1 MSSSQ
6 HDFQSSK
13 AHASA
18 GASPWRAAPAGPLKG
33 DIRVPGDKSMSHRA
47 LILGALAVGRTQ
59 VTGLLESD
67 DVLATA
73 DAVTALGAHAVDK
86 GEGNWSID
94 GVGIGGLREPATALD
109 FGNSGTGCR
118 LMMGV
123 VAGHPIAATFIGDAS
138 LSRRP
143 MRRITTPLQLM
154 GAQFSGPASGT
165 LPLTLTGATPPLPI
179 TYTLP
184 VASAQV
190 KSAVLLAGLSAPG
203 QTTVLEPVRTRDHTE
218 NMLRAFGCAVDVDE
232 GPHGIHA
239 VRVSGECE
247 LTPANVA
254 VPADPSSAAF
264 PLVAALLVEG
274 SDVVARDVMVNPLR
288 AGLFTTLQEMGAD
301 ITFENERETGGER
314 VADIRARSSALKGI
328 DVPPE
333 RAASMIDEYPVLA
346 VAAAFADGKTTM
358 RGLEELRVKE
368 SDRITATVNML
379 RACGAQVEELE
390 DGMIVSGMGG
400 TIPGGGHVMTGMDH
414 RIAMSG
420 LVAGLAAKSA
430 VTIDDAAMIATSF
443 PAFRDLMVSLG
454 AQITPQNG

>member
-1 MSSSQ
+1 M
-6 HDFQSSK
+6 
-13 AHASA
+13 
-18 GASPWRAAPAGPLKG
+18 
-33 DIRVPGDKSMSHRA
+33 PGDKSMSHRS
-47 LILGALAVGRTQ
+47 LLLGALAVGRTT

-73 DAVTALGAHAVDK
+73 GAVNALGAHAVDK
-86 GEGNWSID
+86 GDGSWEID
-94 GVGIGGLREPATALD
+94 GVGIGGLAEPGQALD

-123 VAGHPIAATFIGDAS
+123 VAGHPISATFIGDES

-143 MRRITTPLQLM
+143 MRRITGPLSQM
-154 GAQFSGPASGT
+154 GARFAGPEDGT
-165 LPLTLTGATPPLPI
+165 LPITVEGAAPPLPI

-218 NMLRAFGCAVDVDE
+218 NMLRAFGCEVTIEE

-239 VRVSGECE
+239 VRVTGECE
-247 LTPANVA
+247 LTAAHVD

-264 PLVAALLVEG
+264 PLVAALLTEG
-274 SDVVARDVMVNPLR
+274 SDVLARDVMVNPLR

-301 ITFENERETGGER
+301 ITFENERESGGEP
-314 VADIRARSSALKGI
+314 VADIRARFSSLTGI
-328 DVPPE
+328 EVPPE

-346 VAAAFADGKTTM
+346 VAAAFADGRTEM

-368 SDRITATVNML
+368 SDRISATVAML
-379 RACGAQVEELE
+379 EAIGAEVEELE
-390 DGMIVSGMGG
+390 DGMIVTGTGG
-400 TIPGGGHVMTGMDH
+400 TVPGGGHVRTGLDH

-420 LVAGLAAKSA
+420 LVAGLAAQSA

-443 PAFRDLMVSLG
+443 PAFRDLMTSLG
-454 AQITPQNG
+454 AQISLTNT

>member
-1 MSSSQ
+1 M
-6 HDFQSSK
+6 
-13 AHASA
+13 
-18 GASPWRAAPAGPLKG
+18 
-33 DIRVPGDKSMSHRA
+33 PGDKSMSHRA

-59 VTGLLESD
+59 VHGLLESD

-73 DAVTALGAHAVDK
+73 GAVNALGARATDCGGGHWTV
-86 GEGNWSID
+86 D
-94 GVGIGGLREPATALD
+94 GVGIGALAEPTGALD

-143 MRRITTPLQLM
+143 MRRITTPLALM
-154 GAQFSGPASGT
+154 GATFAGPAAGT
-165 LPLTLTGATPPLPI
+165 LPLTLTGARPPLPI

-218 NMLRAFGCAVDVDE
+218 NMLRAFGCHVSVEE

-239 VRVSGECE
+239 VHVTGECE
-247 LTPANVA
+247 LTPAA
-254 VPADPSSAAF
+254 ISVPADPSSAAF

-274 SDVVARDVMVNPLR
+274 SDVVATDVMINPLR

-301 ITFENERETGGER
+301 ITFENEREEGGER
-314 VADIRARSSALKGI
+314 VADIRARHSALTGI

-346 VAAAFADGKTTM
+346 VAAAFAQGKTTM

-368 SDRITATVNML
+368 SDRISATVAML
-379 RACGAQVEELE
+379 QACGAQVRELE
-390 DGMIVSGMGG
+390 DGMIVTGAGG
-400 TIPGGGHVMTGMDH
+400 VIAGGGHVATGMDH

-430 VTIDDAAMIATSF
+430 VSIDDATMIATSF
-443 PAFRDLMVSLG
+443 PAFRDLMTGLG
-454 AQITPQNG
+454 AQIAPANG

>member
-1 MSSSQ
+1 M
-6 HDFQSSK
+6 
-13 AHASA
+13 
-18 GASPWRAAPAGPLKG
+18 
-33 DIRVPGDKSMSHRA
+33 
-47 LILGALAVGRTQ
+47 
-59 VTGLLESD
+59 
-67 DVLATA
+67 
-73 DAVTALGAHAVDK
+73 
-86 GEGNWSID
+86 
-94 GVGIGGLREPATALD
+94 
-109 FGNSGTGCR
+109 
-118 LMMGV
+118 
-123 VAGHPIAATFIGDAS
+123 
-138 LSRRP
+138 
-143 MRRITTPLQLM
+143 
-154 GAQFSGPASGT
+154 
-165 LPLTLTGATPPLPI
+165 
-179 TYTLP
+179 
-184 VASAQV
+184 

-218 NMLRAFGCAVDVDE
+218 NMLRAFGCAVSVDE

-247 LTPANVA
+247 LTPASVA

-274 SDVVARDVMVNPLR
+274 SDVVARDVMINPLR
-288 AGLFTTLQEMGAD
+288 AGLFTTLRDMGAD

-314 VADIRARSSALKGI
+314 IADIRARASVLRGI
-328 DVPPE
+328 EVPPE

-346 VAAAFADGKTTM
+346 VAAAFAEGKTTM

-379 RACGAQVEELE
+379 RACGGEVEELE
-390 DGMIVSGMGG
+390 DGMIVTGMGG
-400 TIPGGGHVMTGMDH
+400 AIPGGGHVMTGMDH

-420 LVAGLAAKSA
+420 LVAGLAARSA

>member
-1 MSSSQ
+1 MTASSS
-6 HDFQSSK
+6 HGHSSIQ
-13 AHASA
+13 AT
-18 GASPWRAAPAGPLKG
+18 PWRAAPTGALKG
-33 DIRVPGDKSMSHRA
+33 DVRVPGDKSMSHRS
-47 LILGALAVGRTQ
+47 LLLGALTVGRTS
-59 VTGLLESD
+59 VSGLLESD

-73 DAVTALGAHAVDK
+73 GAVNAMGAQAVDK
-86 GEGNWSID
+86 GDGNWEID
-94 GVGIGGLREPATALD
+94 GVGIGGLAEPQQALD
-109 FGNSGTGCR
+109 FGNAGTGSR

-123 VAGHPIAATFIGDAS
+123 VAGHPITATFIGDAS

-143 MRRITTPLQLM
+143 MRRITDPLSLM
-154 GAQFSGPASGT
+154 GATFAGPQGGT
-165 LPLTLTGATPPLPI
+165 LPITVTGAQPPLPI

-218 NMLRAFGCAVDVDE
+218 NMLRAFGCDVAVEE

-239 VRVSGECE
+239 VRVTGECE
-247 LTPANVA
+247 LTPTHVD

-264 PLVAALLVEG
+264 PLVAALLIEG

-301 ITFENERETGGER
+301 ITFENERESGGEP
-314 VADIRARSSALKGI
+314 VADIRARFSALEGI
-328 DVPPE
+328 EVPPD

-346 VAAAFADGKTTM
+346 VAAAFATGKTVM

-368 SDRITATVNML
+368 SDRISATVAML
-379 RACGAQVEELE
+379 EACGAQVEELE
-390 DGMIVSGMGG
+390 DGMIVTGIGDA
-400 TIPGGGHVMTGMDH
+400 IPGGGHVLTGLDH

-420 LVAGLAAKSA
+420 LVAGLAARSA

-443 PAFRDLMVSLG
+443 PAFRDLMVGLG
-454 AQITPQNG
+454 AQITSANR